1 MWAYA
6 VLWPIAAIA
15 LLASI
20 FFDEQIST
28 LGLAGSVIGVLV
40 GTGLNAVIDSWLLS
54 SEPWWK
60 IAQL

>member
-6 VLWPIAAIA
+6 VLWPIAAIV

-28 LGLAGSVIGVLV
+28 LALAGSVLGVLA
-40 GTGLNAVIDSWLLS
+40 GTGLNAVIDGWLLS
-54 SEPWWK
+54 NEPWWK